1 MFHSRAKMLSFKEL
15 QVGLANVLGVKWQ
28 TLSPDPE
35 GICALLDRTASNV
48 PQKLGTQ
55 QFLTCKC

>member
-1 MFHSRAKMLSFKEL
+1 MLSFKEL